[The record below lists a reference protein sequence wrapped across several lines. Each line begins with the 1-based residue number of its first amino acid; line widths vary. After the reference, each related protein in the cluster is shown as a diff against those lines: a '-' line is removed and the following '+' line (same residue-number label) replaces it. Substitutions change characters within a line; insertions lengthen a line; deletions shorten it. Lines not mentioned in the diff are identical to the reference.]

1 MGQVVAI
8 CTVVTKIV
16 AAVQA
21 IHQVVN
27 AVQEW
32 RAKNKAAS
40 EKEVKDK
47 VNEGMMQHKDLSNL
61 NDAQNKALQGFVKG
75 ILAFL
80 AVFALPNFIL
90 LPIASKMLFQPSC
103 SRMENL

>member
-1 MGQVVAI
+1 MGQVVTFCA
-8 CTVVTKIV
+8 VVTKIV

-21 IHQVVN
+21 INQVVN

-32 RAKNKAAS
+32 RAQNKAAS

-47 VNEGMMQHKDLSNL
+47 VNEGMKQHKDLSNL
-61 NDAQNKALQGFVKG
+61 NDAQNKALHGFVKG
-75 ILAFL
+75 SLLFL

-103 SRMENL
+103 LRMESL